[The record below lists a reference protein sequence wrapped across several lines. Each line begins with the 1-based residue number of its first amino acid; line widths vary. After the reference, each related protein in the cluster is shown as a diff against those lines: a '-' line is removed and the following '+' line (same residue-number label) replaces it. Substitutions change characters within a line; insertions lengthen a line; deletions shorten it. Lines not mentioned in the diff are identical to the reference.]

1 MAENRRRRAGRPSA
15 AASAATRERIL
26 RAACA
31 CFAASGYAQARNQ
44 EIAEAAGVTSAALY
58 HYYDSKAELFGAVY
72 RGGLELITKSYREA
86 AAGRRGAIDKLC
98 AMVES
103 NVAMNREHP
112 GLADFLAI
120 APLELKRHPE
130 LAARVGEAGLEV
142 PALFR
147 EVLEEGVRS
156 GELRR
161 DLPVETAVHLVTAA
175 SYGLSWVH
183 GLLASPAEHDAA
195 VRAFQAL
202 LRGRLFESRALGA
215 RGNSQEESR

>member
-1 MAENRRRRAGRPSA
+1 MAGTRRRRAGRPSA
-15 AASAATRERIL
+15 AASAETRERIL

-31 CFAASGYAQARNQ
+31 CFAASGYGRARNR

-86 AAGRRGAIDKLC
+86 AAARRGAVEKLC
-98 AMVES
+98 AMVET
-103 NVAMNREHP
+103 NVALNRDHP

-130 LAARVGEAGLEV
+130 LAARLGQAGVEV

-156 GELRR
+156 GELAP
-161 DLPVETAVHLVTAA
+161 DLPVETVVQLVTAA

-183 GLLASPAEHDAA
+183 GLLASTVDHEAV

-202 LRGRLFESRALGA
+202 LQGRLLQTQGRGSRA
-215 RGNSQEESR
+215 